1 MVYLFVAL
9 ASLFSRSMNCVVTAW
24 KMSTASHAHI
34 VIVIRVPT
42 HLKSQGKSGNF
53 FGQGKSG
60 NFVGSQ
66 GKLAMI
72 IHVAQVLSSVV
83 VTDQLRH
90 TRSFIGAY
98 SSKST
103 LWVIVLVFLKIMA
116 MERSRCRGGGADY
129 KLHKTSSS
137 ICIGSG
143 NSSKHSQGI

>member
-24 KMSTASHAHI
+24 KMSTASHAYI

-42 HLKSQGKSGNF
+42 HLKNQGKSGNF

-90 TRSFIGAY
+90 TRSLVLIQSVHSFSYCAGV
-98 SSKST
+98 SKNNGDGKES
-103 LWVIVLVFLKIMA
+103 VQGR
-116 MERSRCRGGGADY
+116 RSR
-129 KLHKTSSS
+129 LQIT
-137 ICIGSG
+137 
-143 NSSKHSQGI
+143 